1 MAIAL
6 PHSLTQM
13 PVSRFWIFWLQFT
26 AGGATAVRSCGLVED
41 SSAIWLRVSSALS
54 CASSLTAIVSVGPP
68 AHALDAV

>member
-26 AGGATAVRSCGLVED
+26 AAGLRQSAAV
-41 SSAIWLRVSSALS
+41 A
-54 CASSLTAIVSVGPP
+54 
-68 AHALDAV
+68 